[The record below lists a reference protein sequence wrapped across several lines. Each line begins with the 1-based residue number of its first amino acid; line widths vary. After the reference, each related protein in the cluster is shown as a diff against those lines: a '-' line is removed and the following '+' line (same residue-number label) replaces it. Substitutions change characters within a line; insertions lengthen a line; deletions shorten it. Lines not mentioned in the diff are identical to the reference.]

1 MKQCLTGWMREVQWM
16 KFIEISK
23 KAFEKVPQTMLLVK
37 VRACGAAIWL
47 SHLMIGGKKS
57 KKKKESGYYITGRM

>member
-1 MKQCLTGWMREVQWM
+1 MSDWVDEGSAVDEVYRDFQ
-16 KFIEISK
+16 

-47 SHLMIGGKKS
+47 SHLMIGGKK
-57 KKKKESGYYITGRM
+57 KKEKKRESGYYITGRM